1 MDADSRASAI
11 GDAIRCFLRT
21 MADAELPM
29 NVAETARLRLRWFVR
44 SDAPFVLR
52 LLNEPDWVRFI
63 GDKHVSTLDDASR
76 YIENGPVAMY
86 RREGF
91 GLYAV
96 ESTETG
102 APIGMCGLIK
112 RDTLD
117 DADLGFAFLTEFHG
131 QGYAFE
137 AATAVM
143 AFAHDVLAL
152 RRVVAIVSPDNAK
165 SISLLEKLAFHFEKM
180 LRMKGTE
187 EEVALYAFE
196 RR

>member
-1 MDADSRASAI
+1 
-11 GDAIRCFLRT
+11 
-21 MADAELPM
+21 MADAEQPM
-29 NVAETARLRLRWFVR
+29 IVAETERLRLRWFDR
-44 SDAPFVLR
+44 SDAPFVFR
-52 LLNEPDWVRFI
+52 LLNEPDWIRFI
-63 GDKHVSTLDDASR
+63 GDKHLSTLDDASR

-96 ESTETG
+96 ESKETG
-102 APIGMCGLIK
+102 FPIGMCGLIK

-117 DADLGFAFLTEFHG
+117 DVDLGFAFLSEFHG

-137 AATAVM
+137 AAAAVM

-180 LRMKGTE
+180 LRMQGAE